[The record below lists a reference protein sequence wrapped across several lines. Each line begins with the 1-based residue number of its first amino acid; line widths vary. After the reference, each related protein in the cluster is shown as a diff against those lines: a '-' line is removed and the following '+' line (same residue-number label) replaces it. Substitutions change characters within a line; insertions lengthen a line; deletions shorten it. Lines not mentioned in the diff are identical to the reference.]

1 MQTHFYDEQ
10 IRRFLLQLV
19 RMFSNF
25 QVEFGKNDAGDKVFY
40 RVPVKYGDGSRN
52 AAVILQGNS
61 ANTLPATPQISLYI
75 SSLDYARDRVQNPTF
90 VDKFSIRQRQ
100 WDEGQQEFLNQQGNA
115 YTIERIMPAPYD
127 LKIKVDLW
135 TSNTDQKLQLL
146 EQMLVL
152 FNPSL
157 EIQSTENYLD
167 WTSLSVVTLDNVTF
181 TSRSIPQGTDD
192 TIDVATLDFSM
203 PIWLSAPARVK
214 KLGVIHKI
222 ITSVFDAS
230 GQTGDLSG
238 IVGDNDLLLG
248 TRQAVTFQ
256 DYGIFVLDGQAK
268 LLKNTVVSSASTVS
282 IPSVTGDTRSWPA
295 ALEKYGVIRNGIT
308 QIRLQWDND
317 LEIVGTVALD
327 PGNDQVLLFT
337 PDLDTLPANTLDPI
351 TAIINPQKVGPE
363 FGLPAPAAGQRYLL
377 LDNVG
382 DADDNEYALAW
393 YVDGEPVAER
403 NDIIAYD
410 TVNRTWRKVFDS
422 KTNTTVQYVTNLTT
436 GMQYKLLDGKWVR
449 SWEGKYD
456 PMNWRV
462 II

>member
-25 QVEFGKNDAGDKVFY
+25 QVEFGKNETGDNVFY

-90 VDKFSIRQRQ
+90 VDKFSIRQKQ
-100 WDEGQQEFLNQQGNA
+100 WDEGQQEFLNTQGNA
-115 YTIERIMPAPYD
+115 YTIERMMPAPYD
-127 LKIKVDLW
+127 LKVKVDLW

-181 TSRSIPQGTDD
+181 TSRSVPQGTDD
-192 TIDVATLDFSM
+192 SIDVATLDFSM

-214 KLGVIHKI
+214 KLGVIQKI
-222 ITSVFDAS
+222 ITSVFDGT
-230 GQTGDLSG
+230 GQTGDLSSV
-238 IVGDNDLLLG
+238 VGNKDLLLG

-282 IPSVTGDTRSWPA
+282 IPTVTGDTRSWPA

-308 QIRLQWDND
+308 QIRLQWQDD
-317 LEIVGTVALD
+317 FEIVGTVALD
-327 PGNDQVLLFT
+327 PSNDQILLFT

-351 TAIINPQKVGPE
+351 TAIINPQKVGPG
-363 FGLPAPAAGQRYLL
+363 FGLPEPAAGQRYLL
-377 LDNVG
+377 LDNIG
-382 DADDNEYALAW
+382 DADDNEHAEAW
-393 YVDGEPVAER
+393 YVDGEPVADR

-422 KTNTTVQYVTNLTT
+422 KTNPTVQYVTNLTT
-436 GMQYKLLDGKWVR
+436 SMQYKLLDGKWVR

-456 PMNWRV
+456 PLYWRV